1 MVVMRILHTS
11 NIELG
16 KPFDGLTAGD
26 KLRAAMKRSLSRI
39 IDLAL
44 AEKADL
50 VIFAG
55 DTFSSVDVSQNLI
68 KYFLSEIRRLESVP
82 VFILPGEKDYYQK
95 GSFWEEWE
103 TIPPSD
109 NLHLLTSTERPYIEM
124 PNLSTTIYGCPL
136 LQSASVDNP
145 IEKLRKFGKSRHH
158 IAVVYGNLVH
168 DNAMAGHNNPFHPD
182 DLMASGFNYVAL
194 GGQKIFRDFSG
205 IGIRAAY
212 AGAPEMTSYT
222 HLDQNGT
229 VAMVVVEDE
238 ILNVESRQVGNL
250 VWKELTLSMES
261 VINTEELKAKI
272 MDQAGA
278 DVIQKMTLEGL
289 ALLEAGVNLDQLY
302 KELQG
307 NFMYLEFVDHT
318 QVLPDNISAVKVQ
331 EKTILGQYL
340 KVMVDKLNEADG
352 SYRTDLEESLKVGYT
367 LLTGKELW

>member
-1 MVVMRILHTS
+1 MHTS

-16 KPFDGLTAGD
+16 KPFDGHITAGD
-26 KLRAAMKRSLSRI
+26 KLRAAIKRSLTRI

-50 VIFAG
+50 VVFAG
-55 DTFSSVDVSQNLI
+55 DTFASVDVSQNLI
-68 KYFLSEIRRLESVP
+68 KYFISEIKRLESVP
-82 VFILPGEKDYYQK
+82 VFILPGERDYYQK

-103 TIPPSD
+103 IYPPAG
-109 NLHLLTSTERPYIEM
+109 NLHLLTSTEHPYIEL
-124 PNLSTTIYGCPL
+124 PNLSTIIYGYPI
-136 LQSASVDNP
+136 LQSGSFENP
-145 IEKLRKFGKSRHH
+145 IEKIRKFGKSRHH
-158 IAVVYGNLVH
+158 IAVVYGNLEH
-168 DNAMAGHNNPFHPD
+168 DSAMAGHNNPFHPD

-212 AGAPEMTSYT
+212 AGAPEVTSYAQ
-222 HLDQNGT
+222 LDQTGT
-229 VAMVVVEDE
+229 LAITVIDDE

-250 VWKELTLSMES
+250 VWRELSISMES
-261 VINTEELKAKI
+261 VINTEELKGKI
-272 MDQAGA
+272 LEQAGP
-278 DVIQKMTLEGL
+278 DVVQKVTLEGL
-289 ALLEAGVNLDQLY
+289 ALFDAGLNIDQLY

-307 NFMYLEFVDHT
+307 NFMHLEFVDRT

-340 KVMVDKLNEADG
+340 KVMVDKLNEAEG
-352 SYRTDLEESLKVGYT
+352 TYRADLEESLKVGYT

>member
-1 MVVMRILHTS
+1 MRILHTS

-16 KPFDGLTAGD
+16 KSFGGHITAGD
-26 KLRAAMKRSLSRI
+26 KLRAAVKRSLTRI

-55 DTFSSVDVSQNLI
+55 DTFASVDVSHNLI
-68 KYFLSEIRRLESVP
+68 RYFLSEIKRLEAIP
-82 VFILPGEKDYYQK
+82 VFILPGEKDFYQK

-103 TIPPSD
+103 TIPQAE
-109 NLHLLTSTERPYIEM
+109 NLFLLTNAERPYMEL
-124 PNLSTTIYGCPL
+124 PKLSTTIYGCPI
-136 LQSASVDNP
+136 LQVSSLDNP

-168 DNAMAGHNNPFHPD
+168 DSAQTGHSNPFHPD

-194 GGQKIFRDFSG
+194 GGQLTFRDFSG

-212 AGAPEMTSYT
+212 AGAPEVTSFAQ
-222 HLDQNGT
+222 LDTNGT
-229 VAMVVVEDE
+229 VAIVVVEDE
-238 ILNVESRQVGNL
+238 ILNVESRPVGNL
-250 VWKELTLSMES
+250 IWKELAASMET
-261 VINTEELKAKI
+261 VINIDELKSKI
-272 MDQAGA
+272 LDLAGP
-278 DVIQKMTLEGL
+278 DVVLKVTLEGL
-289 ALLEAGVNLDQLY
+289 ALLEAGLNLEQLY
-302 KELQG
+302 QELQG
-307 NFMYLEFVDHT
+307 NFMHLEFVDHT

-340 KVMVDKLNEADG
+340 KVMVDKLNDAEG